1 MIKVVLI
8 VSVAVLFFSVF
19 LMRDFLFKPVDY
31 VPKFD
36 DLKPRT
42 IFGAGL
48 GICAMIALWH
58 LEEIA
63 QYIERL

>member
-1 MIKVVLI
+1 
-8 VSVAVLFFSVF
+8 
-19 LMRDFLFKPVDY
+19 MRDFLFKPVDY